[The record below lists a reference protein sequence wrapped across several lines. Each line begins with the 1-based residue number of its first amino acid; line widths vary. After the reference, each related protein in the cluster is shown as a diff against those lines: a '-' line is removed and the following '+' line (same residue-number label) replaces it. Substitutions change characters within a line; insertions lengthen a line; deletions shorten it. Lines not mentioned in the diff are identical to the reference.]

1 MIAIVVDLFRLVVA
15 VLVFAALAA
24 WLYYLLKHPQR

>member
-1 MIAIVVDLFRLVVA
+1 MIAIVDLFRVVVA